1 MRAIVLLL
9 AVTLAVPA
17 AFGAKKDQETKSE
30 FSSLTKEELARF
42 KAPVQKGA
50 PPEWD
55 VQAPEVYREFAANF
69 KATDKRVP
77 AGSNLVGSEDLLSD
91 RFKKEFRKEYLAIRD
106 GYSYG
111 AFLKKW
117 DKLYDEKPQ
126 ELPADVK
133 FAVLRLSTML
143 PLQGVVW
150 RAVPAVHNQIITQ
163 EMLLAQ
169 MKNMGQN
176 MLIHEPDNHVKAQL
190 GFMTLPHKDILH
202 RRFHNEAEFLA
213 YLSQEV
219 YPSLKKA
226 VRRLEGLVG
235 GVASGTPL
243 VFDGQIRWG
252 DGAFEATYDARDRYR
267 IIGLGELYAQLAR
280 YHRRMAGI
288 SQLVAYNWNGYTV
301 LMKQIGEKYGID
313 IAKSKANE
321 FFTNFGGE
329 QEVYVDGLHRSERVA
344 ITRSHRSIW
353 TLTPDG
359 ATWMRRA
366 WTHTVANAELL
377 NASWLVIR
385 DTKDPSE
392 YMLIDPEVM
401 QGRRDQVQKGVDNIL
416 RLVRGNKDP
425 KAGVAEL
432 RGDISGDRVYVNL
445 KAFFENPP
453 QDLKDLLPT
462 EFNKHNDI
470 TLMKQHF
477 PDMKPVRDDLV
488 SMTVGDKKGV
498 VWRNYLY
505 DRAWRWDVSERGY
518 GRLFPYARAAT
529 SIGDARRV
537 LGETRGARFVTN
549 NLMLWVR

>member
-9 AVTLAVPA
+9 ASLLAGPA
-17 AFGAKKDQETKSE
+17 ALGAKKDQETKSE
-30 FSSLTKEELARF
+30 FTSLTKEELARF
-42 KAPVQKGA
+42 KAPVQTGA
-50 PPEWD
+50 PPAWD
-55 VQAPEVYREFAANF
+55 VQTGEAYRDIAANY
-69 KATDKRVP
+69 KASDKRSP
-77 AGSNLVGSEDLLSD
+77 SGSNLVGSEDLLSD
-91 RFKKEFRKEYLAIRD
+91 KFKREFRKEYLAIRD
-106 GYSYG
+106 GYTYG
-111 AFLKKW
+111 NFLKKW
-117 DKLYDEKPQ
+117 DRLYDEKPN
-126 ELPADVK
+126 ELPDDVK
-133 FAVLRLSTML
+133 FAVLRLATML

-190 GFMTLPHKDILH
+190 GFMTLPHKDILNK
-202 RRFHNEAEFLA
+202 RFKNEGDFLA
-213 YLSQEV
+213 YLSREV
-219 YPSLKKA
+219 YPALQKA
-226 VRRLEGLVG
+226 VGRLERLT
-235 GVASGTPL
+235 ANANSGKPL

-267 IIGLGELYAQLAR
+267 IIGLGEIYAQLAR

-288 SQLVAYNWNGYTV
+288 AQLVAYNWNGYTV

-344 ITRSHRSIW
+344 ITRNHRNIW

-359 ATWMRRA
+359 AAWMKRA
-366 WTHTVANAELL
+366 WNHTVANVELL
-377 NASWLVIR
+377 NASWNIIR

-401 QGRRDQVQKGVDNIL
+401 QGRRDQVQKGVDNLL
-416 RLVRGNKDP
+416 RLVRGNHRTP
-425 KAGVAEL
+425 GVAEL

-445 KAFFENPP
+445 KAFYENPP
-453 QDLKDLLPT
+453 HDLKDLLPT

-470 TLMKQHF
+470 SLMKQHF
-477 PDMKPVRDDLV
+477 PDMKPVRDDLI
-488 SMTVGDKKGV
+488 SMTVGDTKGV

-505 DRAWRWDVSERGY
+505 DRAWRWDTSERAY
-518 GRLFPYARAAT
+518 GRLFPYSRAAT
-529 SIGDARRV
+529 SIGDARRI
-537 LGETRGARFVTN
+537 
-549 NLMLWVR
+549 